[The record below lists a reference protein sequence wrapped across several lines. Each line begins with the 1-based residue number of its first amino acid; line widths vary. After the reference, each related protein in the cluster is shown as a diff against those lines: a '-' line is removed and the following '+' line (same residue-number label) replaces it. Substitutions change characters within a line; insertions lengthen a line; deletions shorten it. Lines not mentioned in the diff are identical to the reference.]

1 MGVLAGV
8 TNGVIGI
15 FMTAALIGYFYVR
28 LDKPNRLAESLGQAS
43 YWVYLIHFP
52 VVIAAAG
59 LVVVVDM
66 PAIFKY
72 LATLTIAIP
81 LIALSYYVLVL
92 GTPLKYAIVGKT
104 R

>member
-1 MGVLAGV
+1 
-8 TNGVIGI
+8 
-15 FMTAALIGYFYVR
+15 
-28 LDKPNRLAESLGQAS
+28 
-43 YWVYLIHFP
+43 
-52 VVIAAAG
+52 VVITAAG